1 MHNRPHV
8 PPRKATMLRLA
19 CATLV
24 SVLLSACAS
33 GGGPGYGPYGPYGRD
48 YREPVPPVRVGPDTS
63 RPADPL
69 ARSMS
74 YTCEDL
80 TTVKLTEGRPAQV
93 TFNSG
98 VVVTMDYTGGNRYGV
113 PPSQFIASGGE
124 GVLYNNNR
132 AVRCRAR

>member
-1 MHNRPHV
+1 
-8 PPRKATMLRLA
+8 MLRLA
-19 CATLV
+19 STTLV
-24 SVLLSACAS
+24 SVFLAACAS
-33 GGGPGYGPYGPYGRD
+33 GGSGYGPYGRD

-80 TTVKLTEGRPAQV
+80 TTVRLTEGRPAQV

-98 VVVTMDYTGGNRYGV
+98 LVVTMDYTGGNRYGV

-132 AVRCRAR
+132 AVRCRAK